1 MISERQATK
10 LANVKRRQMEE
21 LERVLEEEER
31 KDQERDRR
39 LEGVR
44 SVEEREALEVIFGKE
59 RAQT

>member
-1 MISERQATK
+1 M
-10 LANVKRRQMEE
+10 ANVKRRQMEE